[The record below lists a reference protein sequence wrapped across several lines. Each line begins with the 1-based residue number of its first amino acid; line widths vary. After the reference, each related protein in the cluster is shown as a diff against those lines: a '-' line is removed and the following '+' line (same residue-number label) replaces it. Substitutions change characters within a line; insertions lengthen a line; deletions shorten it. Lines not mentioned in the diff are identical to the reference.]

1 MSDRVLSGWGRTAP
15 SAARVVPARA
25 PQAVADTVRGEPSLI
40 ARGLGRSYG
49 DPAQNAGGAVL
60 DCTSL
65 DGPVDVDPSAG
76 TVTAEAG
83 VSLDAL
89 MRLLLP
95 QGWFVPVTPG
105 TRQVTVGGAIANDI
119 HGKNHHC
126 DGSFGHALVSLDLVL
141 ASGETITVS
150 PDARPD
156 VFWATV
162 GGLGLTGIITRATFR
177 VLPVETA
184 SMVVDTERAPDLD
197 SCMAAMVEGDAHYP
211 YSVAWIDLLASGARM
226 GRSVLT
232 RGRHATA
239 LEAGRKA
246 ATGAFQPSTLAR
258 VPFRAP
264 NGLLNRATVRAFNE
278 VWFRKAPRRRI
289 DEVQPLAAF
298 FHPLD
303 IADDWNLLYGSRG
316 FLQWQCVLPDEAAD
330 VMRSVVAT
338 LSSSGI
344 ASFLAVLKRMGPTS
358 PGHLSFPMPGWTLAL
373 DMPVGR
379 PDLGPLLDDLDDRV
393 ADAGGRIYLAK
404 DSRARPATIARMYP
418 RLAEWQRVVAEVD
431 PHGRFQSDLSR
442 RLHLR
447 G

>member
-1 MSDRVLSGWGRTAP
+1 MSERLLSGWGRTAP

-25 PQAVADTVRGEPSLI
+25 PQAVADAVRSEPSLI

-65 DGPVDVDPSAG
+65 DGPVDLDPAAG

-83 VSLDAL
+83 VSLDTL
-89 MRLLLP
+89 MRVLLP

-105 TRQVTVGGAIANDI
+105 TRQVTVGGAIASDI
-119 HGKNHHC
+119 HGKNHHR

-141 ASGETITVS
+141 ASGECVTVS
-150 PDARPD
+150 PESRPE
-156 VFWATV
+156 VFRATV
-162 GGLGLTGIITRATFR
+162 GGLGLTGIVTRATFR
-177 VLPVETA
+177 VLPVETS
-184 SMVVDTERAPDLD
+184 SMVVDTERANDLD
-197 SCMAAMVEGDAHYP
+197 SCMAAMVDGDDRYP
-211 YSVAWIDLLASGARM
+211 YSVAWIDLLASGART

-239 LEAGRKA
+239 AEAGPKA
-246 ATGAFQPSTLAR
+246 ASSAFSPSTLAR
-258 VPFRAP
+258 VPLRAP

-278 VWFRKAPRRRI
+278 VWFRKAPWRRI
-289 DEVQPLAAF
+289 DEVLPLAAF

-316 FLQWQCVLPDEAAD
+316 FLQWQCVVPDDAAD
-330 VMRSVVAT
+330 VMRGVVQT
-338 LSSSGI
+338 LSSSGV

-358 PGHLSFPMPGWTLAL
+358 LGHLSFPLPGWTLAL
-373 DMPVGR
+373 DLPLGR
-379 PDLGPLLDDLDDRV
+379 RDLGPLLDDLDERV

-404 DSRARPATIARMYP
+404 DSRARPATVARMYP
-418 RLAEWQRVVAEVD
+418 RLAEWQGVVAEID
-431 PHGRFQSDLSR
+431 PGGRFRSDLSR